1 MNTKRTKLN
10 REVHSLQDA
19 NIVLNAILLFGINE
33 ESPNSVECMNAMV
46 SDCIELIK
54 ADVEPWYIAMNL
66 EQRFPKCSTEQYEK
80 AIWTAI
86 DSFKTGVSKMDK
98 IARKELL
105 TMQALIGPTRCIEAG
120 VLDKF
125 YGKRV

>member
-19 NIVLNAILLFGINE
+19 NIVLSAILLFGVYE
-33 ESPNSVECMNAMV
+33 GKPSSEECMNAMV

-54 ADVEPWYIAMNL
+54 ADVEPWYIAMSL

-98 IARKELL
+98 SARKELL
-105 TMQALIGPTRCIEAG
+105 TMQALMVPTRCLEAG
-120 VLDKF
+120 ILDKF